1 VFVDPAHEL
10 PRSSI
15 FVGDFLNLEIEKR
28 SLGVF
33 DCFLETLPILKL
45 S

>member
-10 PRSSI
+10 PRSST
-15 FVGDFLNLEIEKR
+15 FVGNLLNLEIEKR
-28 SLGVF
+28 PLGVF
-33 DCFLETLPILKL
+33 DCFLENFPILEL